1 MWPKGR
7 IAAGVATGIVTVLG
21 VVAGAVPRADAM
33 ERPGERFRVEAAD
46 LPEPYA
52 TQSVANSVNTVRRP
66 ETFELLVP
74 EGFEATLFAD
84 DLSHPRNLVVTGD
97 GSVYLAQSRAGV
109 IARLRDSD
117 GDGRADR
124 RETLLD
130 DFARP
135 HGLALHDGFL
145 YFADLEAVWR
155 ATIRDDGTLA
165 EAERL
170 TEPGALGPGSGHWTR
185 NIAIAP
191 DASALFVA
199 IGSRGNIAEEP
210 EPRATIQRFAMK
222 ADGTLGARSTH
233 ATGLRNP
240 VGTAFHPE
248 TGDLYTVVNE
258 RDGMGDGLV
267 PDYLTRVEEGAF
279 YGWPYAYAGGLPQ
292 PDYAEDR
299 PDLVEATVM
308 PDMLIQSHS
317 APIGLA
323 FLDGADVPADWR
335 DDALIALRGSWNAAI
350 PRGYKVV
357 RAVFEDGTPTGDYVN
372 FATGFRLDDPDE
384 APNGPADVWGRPTG
398 VAVMPDGSI
407 LISDDTGGTIWRVT
421 RR

>member
-1 MWPKGR
+1 MTLKRCILTGL
-7 IAAGVATGIVTVLG
+7 AALATAMSVAAPP
-21 VVAGAVPRADAM
+21 AGAM

-46 LPEPYA
+46 LPAPYA
-52 TQSVANSVNTVRRP
+52 TQSVANSVNTVPRP
-66 ETFELLVP
+66 ADLELRVP

-84 DLSHPRNLVVTGD
+84 GLSHPRNLVVAAD
-97 GSVYLAQSRAGV
+97 GSVYLAQSRDGV
-109 IARLRDSD
+109 IARLRDGD

-130 DFARP
+130 GFARP

-145 YFADLEAVWR
+145 YVADLDAVWR
-155 ATIRDDGTLA
+155 APIREDGTLA
-165 EAERL
+165 GAERL
-170 TEPGALGPGSGHWTR
+170 TEPGALGGGSGHWTR

-233 ATGLRNP
+233 AAGLRNP

-267 PDYLTRVEEGAF
+267 PDYLTRVAEGTF
-279 YGWPYAYAGGLPQ
+279 HGWPYAYAGGLPQ
-292 PDYAEDR
+292 PGYAEER

-323 FLDGADVPADWR
+323 FLAGADVPVDWR

-357 RAVFEDGTPTGDYVN
+357 RAVFADGAPTGEYVN

-398 VAVMPDGSI
+398 VAVMPDGAI
-407 LISDDTGGTIWRVT
+407 LISDDTGGTIWRVS